1 MKKLMIIV
9 FVTVLITSGCSQ
21 ENITTEYFE
30 DKSNQA
36 PSTSLYEQDDNTLP
50 AYETDEK
57 QNTTNHTLSSNETD
71 FEAASTQ
78 LNETTET
85 VKTSETELSKE
96 TQSYD
101 QTDTI
106 TAATEVT
113 ISTSVPEEEF
123 DKSKTEPTVYA
134 TSKDAEEISI
144 LIVEYINEYREQ
156 QGANGVIQLSGL
168 TKYAEYRSKQLV
180 FNFAH
185 DTMDER
191 AAATVLQYGEYVD
204 PALYSLSGEP
214 YYTACAGEAIGMT
227 GKIGTVDEVAKHI
240 AAMFR
245 NSPEHWAYVGSCDYI
260 YIGVGV
266 TYEGCRWYCD
276 VALSKVNNG

>member
-9 FVTVLITSGCSQ
+9 FVTLLITSGCSQ

-30 DKSNQA
+30 DKSNQSHTA
-36 PSTSLYEQDDNTLP
+36 SLYEQDDNAVPT
-50 AYETDEK
+50 YETGEK
-57 QNTTNHTLSSNETD
+57 GCATNHALSSSEANFET
-71 FEAASTQ
+71 ASTQ
-78 LNETTET
+78 LNETKET
-85 VKTSETELSKE
+85 VETSKTELSE
-96 TQSYD
+96 EHQACD
-101 QTDTI
+101 QTNI
-106 TAATEVT
+106 TTAVPETT
-113 ISTSVPEEEF
+113 TLTSVPEKET
-123 DKSKTEPTVYA
+123 DKLKWNPTVYA

-180 FNFAH
+180 SNFAH
-185 DTMDER
+185 DTTDER
-191 AAATVLQYGEYVD
+191 AAATALQYGEYVD
-204 PALYSLSGEP
+204 PALYGLSGEP

-245 NSPEHWAYVGSCDYI
+245 NSLEHWSYVGSCDYI
-260 YIGVGV
+260 YIGVGII
-266 TYEGCRWYCD
+266 YEGCRWYCD